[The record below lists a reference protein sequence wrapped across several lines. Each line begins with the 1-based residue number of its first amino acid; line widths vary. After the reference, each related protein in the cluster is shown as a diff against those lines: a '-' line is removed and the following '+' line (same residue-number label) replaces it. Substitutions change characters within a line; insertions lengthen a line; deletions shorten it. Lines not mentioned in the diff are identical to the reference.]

1 MIAMN
6 YELMTMNS
14 FEEAG
19 SDLREAKGGCMVKKS
34 KSGGVK
40 GFNSGVVVAL
50 GRLEVLLFFVF
61 MLLTLS
67 SQLNC
72 LYAQLEGE
80 RVLVTVDGQPITQND
95 LYQAIIESYPQQSQ
109 QILNRLINELLIL
122 KEAEKRKIEVSE
134 DEIKKEA
141 EESGIVDS
149 LSPTIKRMIE
159 TSILLEKMIADENKI
174 QVSDDEIKS
183 FYEKNK
189 DRLGEPEQVHIRQIF
204 VLSEREAND
213 ILIALNAGADFSK
226 MAAIKSQDAASRERG
241 GDLGF
246 FARGMLAE
254 QIEKVAFDMEVGQIS
269 PVIKTPAGFHIVKV
283 EEKKAEKK
291 AKYDKEMRGR
301 IKRLL
306 FKGKVQEVLPGWLD
320 SLRKKAD
327 IK

>member
-1 MIAMN
+1 
-6 YELMTMNS
+6 
-14 FEEAG
+14 
-19 SDLREAKGGCMVKKS
+19 MVKKS

-50 GRLEVLLFFVF
+50 RRLEVLLFFVF
-61 MLLTLS
+61 VLLTLS
-67 SQLNC
+67 GQLNC

-95 LYQAIIESYPQQSQ
+95 LYQAIIESFPQQSQ
-109 QILNRLINELLIL
+109 QILNRLINEVLIL
-122 KEAEKRKIEVSE
+122 KEAEKRKIKVSE

-141 EESGIVDS
+141 EELGIVDS

-189 DRLGEPEQVHIRQIF
+189 DQLGEPEQVHIRQIF

-213 ILIALNAGADFSK
+213 ILIALNAGADFAK

-254 QIEKVAFDMEVGQIS
+254 QIEKVAFDMEVGQIG
-269 PVIKTPAGFHIVKV
+269 PVIKTAAGFHIIKV
-283 EEKKAEKK
+283 EEKKPEKE
-291 AKYDKEMRGR
+291 AKYDKETRKR

-320 SLRKKAD
+320 NLRKEAD